1 LTEGKTDETSGRMQ
15 RVIEPVTATGGGR
28 GGRPP
33 HLAVSNLHVTLDRQ
47 GHPVPV
53 IEDISFEIQEGEI
66 VGMVGESGSGKTMTA
81 LAVLQLLPRR
91 AQLRGSIKLDG
102 QELVDL
108 PESEVHAV
116 RGARVGMVF
125 QEPVAALNPV
135 FTVGAQLTAA
145 IKAHSDMSRAE
156 MRARALELL
165 HSVGLPEPETRLR
178 QYPHQLSGGMC
189 QRVMIAMALASGA
202 RLLIADEPTT
212 SLDVTIQDEII
223 RLIRRLAVETGIAVL
238 FISHDLGL
246 VSRLCHRV
254 AVVYAG
260 QIVETGPTRTL
271 LEAPMHPYTKAL
283 LRCVPNLHE
292 VGTAHRGIPGTPPLP
307 GASPPGCRFR
317 PRCEFAMEGC
327 EAPQVLEPRAQDHLV
342 RCVRAAELAAVAQ
355 VASQR

>member
-1 LTEGKTDETSGRMQ
+1 
-15 RVIEPVTATGGGR
+15 VTA
-28 GGRPP
+28 
-33 HLAVSNLHVTLDRQ
+33 HLAISNLHVTLDRQ
-47 GHPVPV
+47 GQAVPV
-53 IEDISFEIQEGEI
+53 IDDLSLDVQEGEI

-91 AQLRGSIKLDG
+91 ARATGSIVLAG
-102 QELVDL
+102 QELLDL
-108 PESEVHAV
+108 PESELRQV

-135 FTVGAQLTAA
+135 FTVGAQLLAA
-145 IKAHSDMSRAE
+145 IRAHQDLSRTDA
-156 MRARALELL
+156 RARAIELL
-165 HSVGLPEPETRLR
+165 GNVGLPEPELRLR

-212 SLDVTIQDEII
+212 SLDVTIQDEIV
-223 RLIRRLAVETGIAVL
+223 RLIRRLAVESGIAVL

-260 QIVETGPTRTL
+260 QVVEAGPTRTL
-271 LEAPMHPYTKAL
+271 LESPLHPYTRAL

-292 VGTAHRGIPGTPPLP
+292 VGVVHRGIPGTPPLP
-307 GASPPGCRFR
+307 GSAPPGCRFR
-317 PRCEFAMEGC
+317 PRCEFAADACQARQE
-327 EAPQVLEPRAQDHLV
+327 LEPMASDHLV
-342 RCVRAAELAAVAQ
+342 RCVRALELAGAGAPVA
-355 VASQR
+355 ARP